1 MDRTGALAV
10 FLLLFLSLATA
21 QNSAPAAEEAIAA
34 SENVISGAEAPAVKP
49 VARVYPQAGG
59 NVPLDSFHKKSQYII
74 VASKIIRPNTFYQV
88 GTRLRT

>member
-1 MDRTGALAV
+1 MDRREALAF

-21 QNSAPAAEEAIAA
+21 QNSVTTAEEDIVA
-34 SENVISGAEAPAVKP
+34 SENAISAEAPAVKP

-88 GTRLRT
+88 GH

>member
-1 MDRTGALAV
+1 MDRRKALAF

-21 QNSAPAAEEAIAA
+21 QNSVTTAEEDIAA
-34 SENVISGAEAPAVKP
+34 SENAISAEAPAVKP

-88 GTRLRT
+88 GP